1 MLMNLNNR
9 LLISTSIIATD
20 LTTLGIK
27 LKEFDPDIVDLL
39 HMDVMDG
46 VYVPNLTI
54 GSDYIKS
61 LRSHTDIPFDVHLMI
76 ERPENS
82 IERYIEI
89 NPWLITIHYEST
101 RFPARILST
110 IRSSGINS
118 GLSINPATPVEM
130 IFDLMPYIDIILI
143 MSVDPGFYGQSFM
156 DISLRRIEKLFSFI
170 NDEGFKEKVAI
181 QVDGGITRDNIL
193 QVVEAGARIIVTGSS
208 AFKGGDINKN
218 IKDLKEIA
226 LSVIK

>member
-1 MLMNLNNR
+1 MNLNNS
-9 LLISTSIIATD
+9 LLVSTSIIATD
-20 LTTLGIK
+20 LTTLGIT
-27 LKEFDPDIVDLL
+27 LKGFDPDIVDLL

-54 GSDYIKS
+54 GPDYIKA
-61 LRSHTDIPFDVHLMI
+61 LQGHTDIPFDVHLMI
-76 ERPENS
+76 EQPENS

-101 RFPARILST
+101 RFPLRILST
-110 IRSSGINS
+110 IRSSGINA
-118 GLSINPATPVEM
+118 GLSINPATPVET
-130 IFDLMPYIDIILI
+130 IFDLLPYIDIILI

-156 DISLRRIEKLFSFI
+156 DISLRRIERLFSFI
-170 NDEGFKEKVAI
+170 NNEGFAGKTII
-181 QVDGGITRDNIL
+181 QVDGGITKDNIH
-193 QVVEAGARIIVTGSS
+193 QVVESGGRIIVTGSS

-218 IKDLKEIA
+218 IKDLKKIA

>member
-1 MLMNLNNR
+1 MNLNN
-9 LLISTSIIATD
+9 SILVSASVIATD
-20 LTTLGIK
+20 LSTLGITV
-27 LKEFDPDIVDLL
+27 EDFDPDVVDLL

-54 GSDYIKS
+54 GPGYIKA
-61 LRSHTDIPFDVHLMI
+61 LQSHTDIPCDVHLMI
-76 ERPENS
+76 EQPENS
-82 IERYIEI
+82 VERYIEI

-101 RFPARILST
+101 RFPLRILST
-110 IRSSGINS
+110 IKSSGIQA
-118 GLSINPATPVEM
+118 GLSINPATPVETV
-130 IFDLMPYIDIILI
+130 FDLLPYIDVVLI

-170 NDEGFKEKVAI
+170 THEGFADKTAI
-181 QVDGGITRDNIL
+181 QVDGGITRDNVHRVI
-193 QVVEAGARIIVTGSS
+193 ETGARIVVTGSS